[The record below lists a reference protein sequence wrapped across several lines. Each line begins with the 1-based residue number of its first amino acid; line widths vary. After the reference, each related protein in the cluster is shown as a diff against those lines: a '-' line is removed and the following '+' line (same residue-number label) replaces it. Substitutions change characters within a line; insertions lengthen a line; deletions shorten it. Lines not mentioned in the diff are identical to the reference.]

1 MSAAGSSKVVPLV
14 RKDDADRAAPGQGPD
29 AVLVYDVILPKQS
42 DACPVFTFAARASDI
57 ARVARIERAGRSD
70 TGALSGFQRPQIASH
85 INEIRDYLE
94 KPEAILPNAIIV
106 GFTEGVRLERT
117 GPGRGRLTIDV
128 GGDPVGWIVDG
139 QQRFT
144 ALSKLVDRDFEVF
157 VSGFV
162 CGSLEELHRQ
172 FILIN
177 STRPLPKALV
187 YELLPRLG
195 HLPARMSSRSQA
207 ALLTEALNYRPD
219 SSLRGMIRQQTN
231 PRGIIRDTVLQK
243 VIMNSIS
250 DGALRLYA
258 GDDALLLER
267 GTQLISEFF
276 HAVRH
281 VFALDW
287 KDHTPKTSRL
297 VHGAGI
303 IALGYAMEFLHAVD
317 GAEDRRTFAAGL
329 RPLVGRA
336 AWTSGA
342 WHFDS
347 ETRAWNGLQNV
358 PADIRQLSLHLV
370 GILRRAKGASDLV
383 PNEGAAD
390 LVPIEGAAD
399 PTARAEPALS
409 LLHALDASTRGAR

>member
-1 MSAAGSSKVVPLV
+1 MSPSNSKVVALV
-14 RKDDADRAAPGQGPD
+14 RKDEVEWPSPRREADA
-29 AVLVYDVILPKQS
+29 LVYDVILPRQS

-57 ARVARIERAGRSD
+57 VRFARIERAGRS
-70 TGALSGFQRPQIASH
+70 TEGALSGFQRPQIASH

-94 KPEAILPNAIIV
+94 KPEAILPNAIIL
-106 GFTEGVRLERT
+106 GFIGGVTLEQT
-117 GPGRGRLTIDV
+117 APGRGRLTIAT
-128 GGDPVGWIVDG
+128 GADPVGWIVDG

-157 VSGFV
+157 VSGFL

-207 ALLTEALNYRPD
+207 ALVTEALNYRPD

-231 PRGIIRDTVLQK
+231 PRGIVRDTVLQK
-243 VIMNSIS
+243 MIMNSIS

-267 GTQLISEFF
+267 GTRLISEFF

-281 VFALDW
+281 LFAADW
-287 KDHTPKTSRL
+287 DGHTPKTSRL
-297 VHGAGI
+297 VHGTGVV
-303 IALGYAMEFLHAVD
+303 ALGYAMEFLHGVD
-317 GAEDRRTFAAGL
+317 GAEDRAEFAAGL
-329 RPLVGRA
+329 RPLVGRT

-342 WHFDS
+342 WRFDD
-347 ETRAWNGLQNV
+347 EIRTWNGLQNV
-358 PADIRQLSLHLV
+358 PADLRKLSLYLV
-370 GILRRAKGASDLV
+370 GILRRAREKEGDSLSEGLLGAD
-383 PNEGAAD
+383 
-390 LVPIEGAAD
+390 
-399 PTARAEPALS
+399 S
-409 LLHALDASTRGAR
+409 LLDDALPLLRTLAATPPLEP

>member
-1 MSAAGSSKVVPLV
+1 MSPSNSKVVALV
-14 RKDDADRAAPGQGPD
+14 RKEDLERPSSGREADA
-29 AVLVYDVILPKQS
+29 LVYDVILPRQS

-57 ARVARIERAGRSD
+57 DRFARIERAGRSTD
-70 TGALSGFQRPQIASH
+70 GALSGFQRPQIASH

-106 GFTEGVRLERT
+106 GFIGGVTLERT
-117 GPGRGRLTIDV
+117 APGRGRLTIEAS
-128 GGDPVGWIVDG
+128 GEPVGWIVDG

-195 HLPARMSSRSQA
+195 HLPARMSGRSQA
-207 ALLTEALNYRPD
+207 ALLTEALNYQST

-231 PRGIIRDTVLQK
+231 PRGIVRDTVLQK
-243 VIMNSIS
+243 MIMNSIS

-267 GTQLISEFF
+267 GTRLISEFF

-281 VFALDW
+281 LFAADW
-287 KDHTPKTSRL
+287 DGHTPKTSRL
-297 VHGAGI
+297 VHGTGI
-303 IALGYAMEFLHAVD
+303 VALGYAMEFLHGVN
-317 GAEDRRTFAAGL
+317 GAEDRADFVAGL
-329 RPLVGRA
+329 RPLVGRT

-342 WHFDS
+342 WRFDD
-347 ETRAWNGLQNV
+347 EIRTWNGLQNV
-358 PADIRQLSLHLV
+358 PADLRKLSLHLV
-370 GILRRAKGASDLV
+370 GVLRRAQKRESDSL
-383 PNEGAAD
+383 NDGQRR
-390 LVPIEGAAD
+390 AD
-399 PTARAEPALS
+399 PLLDDALP
-409 LLHALDASTRGAR
+409 LLRTLAAAPSGE

>member
-1 MSAAGSSKVVPLV
+1 MRNEDVEKSSP
-14 RKDDADRAAPGQGPD
+14 RRQADA
-29 AVLVYDVILPKQS
+29 LVYDVILPRQN
-42 DACPVFTFAARASDI
+42 DACAVFTFAARASDI
-57 ARVARIERAGRSD
+57 ARFARIERAGRNEE
-70 TGALSGFQRPQIASH
+70 GALSGFQRPQIAGH

-106 GFTEGVRLERT
+106 GFLGGVALERT
-117 GPGRGRLTIDV
+117 ASGRGRITIAT
-128 GGDPVGWIVDG
+128 GAEPVGWIVDG

-144 ALSKLVDRDFEVF
+144 ALSKLADRDFEVF

-162 CGSLEELHRQ
+162 CSSLEELHRQ

-231 PRGIIRDTVLQK
+231 PRGIVRDTVLQK
-243 VIMNSIS
+243 LIMNSIS

-267 GTQLISEFF
+267 GTRLISEFF

-281 VFALDW
+281 LFAADW
-287 KDHTPKTSRL
+287 DGHTPKSSRL
-297 VHGAGI
+297 VHGTGI
-303 IALGYAMEFLHAVD
+303 VALGYAMEFLHGVN
-317 GAEDRRTFAAGL
+317 GAEDRTEFAAGL
-329 RPLVGRA
+329 RPLVGRT
-336 AWTSGA
+336 AWTSGT
-342 WHFDS
+342 WRFDD
-347 ETRAWNGLQNV
+347 EIRTWNGLQNV
-358 PADIRQLSLHLV
+358 PADLRKLSLHLV
-370 GILRRAKGASDLV
+370 DVLRRAREKESGARDDGR
-383 PNEGAAD
+383 PG
-390 LVPIEGAAD
+390 AD
-399 PTARAEPALS
+399 P
-409 LLHALDASTRGAR
+409 LLDDTLPLLRTLAATPVRER